1 MKDRGL
7 KKWNG
12 FFIPQHI
19 SMLKKFEIEDM
30 NVQKPV
36 LDEDELY
43 QINDV
48 LVESVMD
55 REQIQ
60 LKLWLDG
67 VIEEFGPFIATK
79 IEPHQRKLY
88 GLYEDDI
95 CSYSFDNIIGAKRL

>member
-30 NVQKPV
+30 KVQKPV
-36 LDEDELY
+36 LDEDQLH
-43 QINDV
+43 QINDI
-48 LVESVMD
+48 LVESLMD

-67 VIEEFGPFIATK
+67 MIEEFGPFIATK
-79 IEPHQRKLY
+79 IDPYQGKLY
-88 GLYEDDI
+88 GLYQDDI
-95 CSYSFDNIIGAKRL
+95 CSYSFDSIIGAKRL

>member
-7 KKWNG
+7 KKWHG
-12 FFIPQHI
+12 FFMPEHI
-19 SMLKKFEIEDM
+19 SMLKHYEMEDLK
-30 NVQKPV
+30 VQKPV
-36 LDEDELY
+36 LDEDLKHE
-43 QINDV
+43 INDI

-55 REQIQ
+55 RDQIQ

-79 IEPHQRKLY
+79 IDPYQR
-88 GLYEDDI
+88 LYEDDI